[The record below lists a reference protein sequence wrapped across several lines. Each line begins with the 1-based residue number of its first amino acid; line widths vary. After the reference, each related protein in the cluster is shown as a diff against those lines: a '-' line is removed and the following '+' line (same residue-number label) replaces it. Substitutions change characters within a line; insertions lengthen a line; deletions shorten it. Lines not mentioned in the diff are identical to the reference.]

1 MHKCEGLNPELVID
15 FIQKSLRNGLHF
27 GSIPLT
33 SSMGRSV
40 ANPVD
45 QVLRD
50 IQLGSERLRRRYPT
64 I

>member
-1 MHKCEGLNPELVID
+1 
-15 FIQKSLRNGLHF
+15 LHF

-50 IQLGSERLRRRYPT
+50 IQLGSERLRRRYPK